1 MIAILAAVLALI
13 VPAHTPQEAVL
24 RFIENR
30 SPADAC
36 AQLAPAYEQSLRAQY
51 GPCIAGMKHQ
61 PKASR
66 VRVFAVRIRGGK
78 ATLQATYTTP
88 GGRFHELYR
97 LERVKTAWLITGSKL
112 LP

>member
-1 MIAILAAVLALI
+1 MVAIAALVVALI
-13 VPAHTPQEAVL
+13 VPAHTPRDAVL

-36 AQLAPAYEQSLRAQY
+36 AQLAPAYEKSLLAQY
-51 GPCIAGMKHQ
+51 GPCLAGMKVQ
-61 PKASR
+61 PKASK
-66 VRVFAVRIRGGK
+66 VRVFAVKITGTR
-78 ATLQATYTTP
+78 ATAEATYRTP

-97 LERVKTAWLITGSKL
+97 LVHVKSAWLITGSKL